1 MHECMNCYI
10 HGSKN
15 INIFF
20 FIAIHEFGQNIKIAS
35 GRSVDDLEPA
45 GKC

>member
-15 INIFF
+15 IANKLS
-20 FIAIHEFGQNIKIAS
+20 IAIHEFGQNIKIAS
-35 GRSVDDLEPA
+35 GRSVDDLEPT